1 MRKEFQHD
9 NKVKWRVHYEKIMD
23 SGTPVSMV
31 STMTTDSKNNL
42 LRKKVLVWILF
53 CIGSTLILRLGT
65 LYLDYEDRWIRRSV
79 LILYVLL
86 CQYYAE
92 KKLYTSKG
100 YRGLIYSLSAMFVG
114 TLISIIWVVCTNG

>member
-100 YRGLIYSLSAMFVG
+100 YRGLFYSLSAMFVG